1 MPSQITAQPSQTDQ
15 RVTRAIANS
24 ARRTGVD
31 FNYLMGQARIESGL
45 NPQARAATSSAT
57 GLYQFIDQT
66 WLSVVKDHGEK
77 HGLGWAS
84 DAISQNSKGR
94 FNVADP
100 ALKSKIFSLRTNPEV
115 AAMMAGE
122 FAADNRDYLQGRLGR
137 EMAPVDL
144 YLSHFLG
151 ANGAA
156 KFLEQRAANPGA
168 KAAEFFPR
176 AARANRNI
184 FYAKNG
190 EARSFEEVRGKFA
203 AKLGTTGNTLP
214 PGGNIAPDAGR
225 YATAD
230 INYVQPAD
238 YVRLAS
244 QRAPGP
250 ASASPSTFTSAS
262 TGHSGNSPLNHNARL
277 AYMLLASIGADI

>member
-1 MPSQITAQPSQTDQ
+1 MPSQIAVQPSQTDQ

-24 ARRTGVD
+24 ARKTGVD
-31 FNYLMGQARIESGL
+31 FNYLMGQARIESGM
-45 NPQARAATSSAT
+45 NPKARAATSSAT

-84 DAISQNSKGR
+84 DAIRQNSNGR
-94 FNVADP
+94 FEIADKG
-100 ALKSKIFSLRTNPEV
+100 LKSEIFSLRTNPEV
-115 AAMMAGE
+115 AALMAGE

-156 KFLEQRAANPGA
+156 KFLERHAAQPDA

-176 AARANRNI
+176 AAKANRSV
-184 FYAKNG
+184 FYASNG
-190 EARSFEEVRGKFA
+190 EARSFDQVRSKFA
-203 AKLGTTGNTLP
+203 AKLGTGNDLPSHGNTLP
-214 PGGNIAPDAGR
+214 GKGAYASADAQ
-225 YATAD
+225 
-230 INYVQPAD
+230 YVQPAD
-238 YVRLAS
+238 YIRLAS
-244 QRAPGP
+244 QRTPSAN
-250 ASASPSTFTSAS
+250 ASAFQS
-262 TGHSGNSPLNHNARL
+262 HNGNSPLNHNARL